1 MKSSL
6 KRVLTWTPRVL
17 AILFAAFI
25 SLFALDV
32 FGEGYTFWETLW
44 ALLMH
49 LVPTFLVLIALAI
62 AWRWAWLGGI
72 LFLALGV
79 GYLLL
84 AGSRVHWS
92 AVLFIA
98 GPLWLVGGLF
108 LVSWGMDRGRRAGDD
123 GRQTMDDG

>member
-1 MKSSL
+1 MKGSL

-17 AILFAAFI
+17 AILFALFI

-49 LVPTFLVLIALAI
+49 LVPTFLVLIALTI

-72 LFLALGV
+72 LFLALGA
-79 GYLLL
+79 GYLVLM
-84 AGSRVHWS
+84 GGEVDWI
-92 AVLFIA
+92 AVLLIA
-98 GPLWLVGGLF
+98 GPLWLVGVLF
-108 LVSWGMDRGRRAGDD
+108 LVSWWLGGRRGTVDD
-123 GRQTMDDG
+123 GRMTMDDG

>member
-6 KRVLTWTPRVL
+6 KRVLIWTPRVL
-17 AILFAAFI
+17 AILFAIFI

-32 FGEGYTFWETLW
+32 FGEGYTFWETVW

-79 GYLLL
+79 GYLVL
-84 AGSRVHWS
+84 GGGRVHWS

-98 GPLWLVGGLF
+98 GPLWLVGLLF
-108 LVSWGMDRGRRAGDD
+108 MASWWVDRGRRTVDD
-123 GRQTMDDG
+123 

>member
-6 KRVLTWTPRVL
+6 KRILTWTPHVL
-17 AILFAAFI
+17 GILFALFI

-32 FGEGYTFWETLW
+32 FGMGYTFWETLW

-49 LVPTFLVLIALAI
+49 LVPTFLVLAALAV

-79 GYLLL
+79 GYLVLM
-84 AGSRVHWS
+84 GGQVDWI
-92 AVLFIA
+92 AVLLIA
-98 GPLWLVGGLF
+98 GPLWLVGLLF
-108 LVSWGMDRGRRAGDD
+108 LASWWVGREAGA
-123 GRQTMDDG
+123 